1 MLVSGS
7 CDWTVRCWDVKGP
20 GGPKNKK
27 GGNNEIQVDGFGLA
41 SRGSI
46 NGLANGAAKE
56 EGKLPEGIADDA
68 DKAPSNER

>member
-20 GGPKNKK
+20 GGLKGKK
-27 GGNNEIQVDGFGLA
+27 GSRDEIEVEGFGLA

-46 NGLANGAAKE
+46 AGLAGPGANQ
-56 EGKLPEGIADDA
+56 EGKLPEGLLDDK
-68 DKAPSNER
+68 DKIPSNES